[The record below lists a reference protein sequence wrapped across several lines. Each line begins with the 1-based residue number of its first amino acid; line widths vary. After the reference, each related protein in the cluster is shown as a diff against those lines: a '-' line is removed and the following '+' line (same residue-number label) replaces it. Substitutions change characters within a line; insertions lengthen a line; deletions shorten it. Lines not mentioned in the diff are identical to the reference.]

1 MALDWKQQVTFD
13 SVKKLVKLPGKG
25 GDKGGGSTEYPSKT
39 TMNLYQGDKST
50 TDVRKVVIVGVL
62 LAVIIVLFVKFGVLD
77 PLDALGRKQ
86 AELAQQEASLAAM
99 KEGSSQYQEIKE
111 LYEGYMA
118 RYGGDQVDAISLL
131 TMIEQ
136 LVMPRATVSSI
147 VLADN
152 TLTLTLYNV
161 SLGTAGDIAKA
172 LEGQPSVKSVNIT
185 TATTQNADGQNTIS
199 TLVVALA
206 GTESKEG

>member
-25 GDKGGGSTEYPSKT
+25 GDKGGGSTDYPSKT

-50 TDVRKVVIVGVL
+50 TDVRKVVIVGVIL
-62 LAVIIVLFVKFGVLD
+62 VVIIGVFVKFGVLD

-86 AELAQQEASLAAM
+86 AEVAQQETMLASM
-99 KEGSSQYQEIKE
+99 KEGSAQYQQIKE
-111 LYEGYMA
+111 QYDGYMA
-118 RYGGDQVDAISLL
+118 RYGSDSVDAISLL

-136 LVMPRATVSSI
+136 EVMPRANVSSI
-147 VLADN
+147 VLADSS
-152 TLTLTLYNV
+152 LTLTLYNV
-161 SLGTAGDIAKA
+161 SLDTAGEIAKS
-172 LEGQPSVKSVNIT
+172 LEGQPAVKSVNIT

-199 TLVVALA
+199 TLVVTLA
-206 GTESKEG
+206 KPASKEG